1 VQQVDHVQ
9 ISFSDVFVVA
19 AISPIASLTSTVCS
33 DGFNGAVVSRDSSL
47 AEPTDL
53 RWMMKREESPR
64 NRTAFSDFIVLAQ

>member
-33 DGFNGAVVSRDSSL
+33 DGFNGAVL
-47 AEPTDL
+47 TPH
-53 RWMMKREESPR
+53 WR
-64 NRTAFSDFIVLAQ
+64 NQQIYGG